1 MIDMKRFV
9 FPVVLW
15 AGLLTGFSARANDDV
30 YANAMRAYHNGD
42 YQSAYR
48 LLRPLADA
56 GHVDAQFRI
65 GMMYE
70 NAQGVARDPAKAEY
84 WYNQACPLPDQSGPR

>member
-9 FPVVLW
+9 FPVVLC
-15 AGLLTGFSARANDDV
+15 AGLLVVFLARANEDV
-30 YANAMRAYHNGD
+30 YADAMRAYHNGD
-42 YQSAYR
+42 YQTAFR

-70 NAQGVARDPAKAEY
+70 NAQGVARDPVKAEY
-84 WYNQACPLPDQSGPR
+84 WYNQACPLPDQPKPQ